1 MRPEHPRQTSLP
13 DEPTALQLLGIAVTY
28 RVGTGPPLT
37 IFRDFDLQVSAGDF
51 VCLMGRSGS
60 GKTTLLNIAAGLL
73 SPDAGEVR
81 WRGSDISSCT
91 DGEMARRRREDL
103 GYALQG
109 GQLIASLTARENV
122 ALPGLPAKGRQRR
135 RELAT
140 AAQELLDQVGVGD
153 RGDHFPSQLS
163 GGQRQRVALARALFN
178 DPAVVLVDE
187 PTADLDATTACGII
201 DLLRKVHSRGRT
213 LLVASHD
220 PNIADAATSL
230 IRLDAD
236 VTQVTEPVS

>member
-1 MRPEHPRQTSLP
+1 MHAEHRRRSGLS
-13 DEPTALQLLGIAVTY
+13 DEPAALELLEITITFRA
-28 RVGTGPPLT
+28 GTGPPLT
-37 IFRDFDLQVSAGDF
+37 IFQDFDLQVSAGDF

-60 GKTTLLNIAAGLL
+60 GKTTLLNVAAGLL

-91 DGEMARRRREDL
+91 DGELARRRREDL

-109 GQLIASLTARENV
+109 GQLIASLTASENV

-140 AAQELLDQVGVGD
+140 SAQQLLDQVGVGD

-187 PTADLDATTACGII
+187 PTADLDATTARGII
-201 DLLRKVHSRGRT
+201 DLLQQVHSRGRT

-236 VTQVTEPVS
+236 VTQATGPVR